1 MKEFNQRMINNIIP
15 IIVLIKLNIHVIR
28 QNIIKI
34 QFTIKEVGRETW
46 KYFSK
51 YHYLSELLPGGK
63 IHLYGIFHKQNHHL
77 L

>member
-34 QFTIKEVGRETW
+34 QFTINKIKEE
-46 KYFSK
+46 
-51 YHYLSELLPGGK
+51 
-63 IHLYGIFHKQNHHL
+63 IFNKAM
-77 L
+77 